1 MDPRTIKEL
10 SRMNVT
16 ITDELTEAFDQYERL
31 GPGARLEAINIAVS
45 LQYALRVL
53 DDMRNVLNKEKN
65 NEN

>member
-10 SRMNVT
+10 SRLNG
-16 ITDELTEAFDQYERL
+16 IISDELSEAFEQYERL

-45 LQYALRVL
+45 LQYALRVV
-53 DDMRNVLNKEKN
+53 DDMRSIIIKERD

>member
-10 SRMNVT
+10 SRMNDT
-16 ITDELTEAFDQYERL
+16 ITDELSEAFDKYERL
-31 GPGARLEAINIAVS
+31 GPGVRLEAINIAVS

-53 DDMRNVLNKEKN
+53 DDMRIILNKERN